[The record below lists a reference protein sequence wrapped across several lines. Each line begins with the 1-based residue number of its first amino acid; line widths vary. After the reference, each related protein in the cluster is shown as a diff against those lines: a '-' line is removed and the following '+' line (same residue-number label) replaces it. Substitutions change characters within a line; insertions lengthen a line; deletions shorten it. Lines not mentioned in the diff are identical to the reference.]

1 MPELRVVAV
10 SNDGT
15 RLVLKAAD
23 STEYTLPID
32 ERLRAAVRGDRP
44 RLGQIE
50 IEVESHLRPRDI
62 QARIRAGATAE
73 EVAQLAGIPVDR
85 VRRFEGPVLA
95 ERAFMAERAR
105 KTPVRRPGE
114 NAGPQLGEAVQE
126 RLLLRGA
133 EKDTVQWDSWRRD
146 DGTWE
151 VLLVYRVAGEPHSA
165 SWTYD
170 PPRRLVQAVDDEARS
185 LIGESDDL
193 AAPEPSFPFVPRIAR
208 LPRDRP
214 LDRARGTSRPSL
226 PPLRARRGDRAS
238 ERDSLT
244 SLLEAVPSFRG
255 DMVVPGTALRARTA
269 GGARRANRRRRSP
282 RPPRPRPVPPT
293 RTSSCPARSAATATG
308 SSAPPTA
315 RPRRTASVR
324 AAARRSRAGT
334 RSCSARG
341 ARSRS
346 SGLRQSDRS
355 HATVSPV
362 SACCRLAT
370 VRRRQVGIVRCGP
383 VSFRRGPGARATA
396 TGGRAP
402 RRPGGPASED
412 HSDHEPTYRAA
423 GMPATA
429 SASTSWAPE
438 TPEPQ

>member
-62 QARIRAGATAE
+62 QARIRAGASAE

-126 RLLLRGA
+126 RLTLRGA
-133 EKDTVQWDSWRRD
+133 DKETVQWDSWRRD

-193 AAPEPSFPFVPRIAR
+193 SVTPEPSFPFVPRIAR

-214 LDRARGTSRPSL
+214 LDRALERPERPAL
-226 PPLRARRGDRAS
+226 PSPEPVEES

-255 DMVVPGTALRARTA
+255 DMVVPERPSDPPEEPAVEPEEEEPPAPAASA
-269 GGARRANRRRRSP
+269 GSAYADVLMPRSVGAHRDRLIGSTDRQAEADGVRPGRRAA
-282 RPPRPRPVPPT
+282 VP
-293 RTSSCPARSAATATG
+293 SWDEI
-308 SSAPPTA
+308 
-315 RPRRTASVR
+315 VF
-324 AAARRSRAGT
+324 GT
-334 RSCSARG
+334 RRKK
-341 ARSRS
+341 
-346 SGLRQSDRS
+346 Q
-355 HATVSPV
+355 
-362 SACCRLAT
+362 
-370 VRRRQVGIVRCGP
+370 
-383 VSFRRGPGARATA
+383 
-396 TGGRAP
+396 
-402 RRPGGPASED
+402 E
-412 HSDHEPTYRAA
+412 
-423 GMPATA
+423 
-429 SASTSWAPE
+429 
-438 TPEPQ
+438 

>member
-32 ERLRAAVRGDRP
+32 ERLRAAIRNDRA

-73 EVAQLAGIPVDR
+73 EVAQLAGIPVER

-105 KTPVRRPGE
+105 KTAVRRQGE
-114 NAGPQLGEAVQE
+114 STGPQLGEAVSE

-133 EKDTVQWDSWRRD
+133 EKDSVLWDSWRRD

-170 PPRRLVQAVDDEARS
+170 PPRRLVQAVDDEARA
-185 LIGESDDL
+185 LIGETTQEP
-193 AAPEPSFPFVPRIAR
+193 AQEPSYPFVPRIAR
-208 LPRDRP
+208 LPRDRA
-214 LDRARGTSRPSL
+214 LDRA
-226 PPLRARRGDRAS
+226 DRAERTERAERTAEERAEE

-255 DMVVPGTALRARTA
+255 DMVVPAQAGPPSTTPDTATA
-269 GGARRANRRRRSP
+269 ATVTDAEPDAPEADEAAPPAASAGAGSAYADVLMPRSVGAHRDRLVGSTDRQAEADGVRPGRRATVPSWDEIVFGSRRKK
-282 RPPRPRPVPPT
+282 
-293 RTSSCPARSAATATG
+293 
-308 SSAPPTA
+308 
-315 RPRRTASVR
+315 
-324 AAARRSRAGT
+324 
-334 RSCSARG
+334 
-341 ARSRS
+341 
-346 SGLRQSDRS
+346 QD
-355 HATVSPV
+355 
-362 SACCRLAT
+362 
-370 VRRRQVGIVRCGP
+370 
-383 VSFRRGPGARATA
+383 
-396 TGGRAP
+396 
-402 RRPGGPASED
+402 
-412 HSDHEPTYRAA
+412 
-423 GMPATA
+423 
-429 SASTSWAPE
+429 
-438 TPEPQ
+438 

>member
-23 STEYTLPID
+23 GTEYTLPID

-62 QARIRAGATAE
+62 QARIRAGASAE

-114 NAGPQLGEAVQE
+114 NSAGPLLGEAVQE
-126 RLLLRGA
+126 RLMLRGA
-133 EKDTVQWDSWRRD
+133 EKDTLQWDSWRRD

-151 VLLVYRVAGEPHSA
+151 VLLVYRVAGETHTA

-170 PPRRLVQAVDDEARS
+170 PPRRLVQAVDDEARA

-193 AAPEPSFPFVPRIAR
+193 GAPEPTFPFVPRIAR
-208 LPRDRP
+208 LPRERSFDRDRP
-214 LDRARGTSRPSL
+214 VL
-226 PPLRARRGDRAS
+226 PAQAS
-238 ERDSLT
+238 EPAEESAGERDSLT

-255 DMVVPGTALRARTA
+255 DLVVPERTSEHGEESGQEPEVEEPPAPAASA
-269 GGARRANRRRRSP
+269 GSAYADVLMPRSVSSHRDRLIGATDRQAEADGVRPGRRAA
-282 RPPRPRPVPPT
+282 VP
-293 RTSSCPARSAATATG
+293 SWDEI
-308 SSAPPTA
+308 
-315 RPRRTASVR
+315 VF
-324 AAARRSRAGT
+324 GT
-334 RSCSARG
+334 RRKK
-341 ARSRS
+341 
-346 SGLRQSDRS
+346 Q
-355 HATVSPV
+355 
-362 SACCRLAT
+362 
-370 VRRRQVGIVRCGP
+370 
-383 VSFRRGPGARATA
+383 
-396 TGGRAP
+396 
-402 RRPGGPASED
+402 E
-412 HSDHEPTYRAA
+412 
-423 GMPATA
+423 
-429 SASTSWAPE
+429 
-438 TPEPQ
+438 

>member
-23 STEYTLPID
+23 NTEYTLPID
-32 ERLRAAVRGDRP
+32 ERLRAAVRNDRA

-62 QARIRAGATAE
+62 QARIRAGASAE
-73 EVAQLAGIPVDR
+73 EVAQLAGIPVER

-114 NAGPQLGEAVQE
+114 NTGPQLGEAVQE

-133 EKDTVQWDSWRRD
+133 DKDTVIWDSWRRD

-151 VLLVYRVAGEPHSA
+151 VLLVYRVAGEVHSA

-170 PPRRLVQAVDDEARS
+170 PPRRLVQAVDDEARA
-185 LIGESDDL
+185 LIGETDD
-193 AAPEPSFPFVPRIAR
+193 AVAVQEPSFPFVPRIAR

-214 LDRARGTSRPSL
+214 LDRALDRQMERPA
-226 PPLRARRGDRAS
+226 PVPAPEPEEES

-255 DMVVPGTALRARTA
+255 DMVVPDRPAAEPATTDPVQEPDAEEPPAPAASAGAGSAYADVLMPRAVSGHRDRLTGTTDRQAEADGVRP
-269 GGARRANRRRRSP
+269 GRRAA
-282 RPPRPRPVPPT
+282 VP
-293 RTSSCPARSAATATG
+293 SWDEI
-308 SSAPPTA
+308 
-315 RPRRTASVR
+315 VF
-324 AAARRSRAGT
+324 GT
-334 RSCSARG
+334 RRKK
-341 ARSRS
+341 
-346 SGLRQSDRS
+346 Q
-355 HATVSPV
+355 
-362 SACCRLAT
+362 
-370 VRRRQVGIVRCGP
+370 
-383 VSFRRGPGARATA
+383 
-396 TGGRAP
+396 
-402 RRPGGPASED
+402 E
-412 HSDHEPTYRAA
+412 
-423 GMPATA
+423 
-429 SASTSWAPE
+429 
-438 TPEPQ
+438 

>member
-23 STEYTLPID
+23 NTEYTLPID
-32 ERLRAAVRGDRP
+32 ERLRAAVRNDRA

-62 QARIRAGATAE
+62 QARIRAGASAE

-114 NAGPQLGEAVQE
+114 STGPQLGEIVSE
-126 RLLLRGA
+126 RLMMRGA
-133 EKDTVQWDSWRRD
+133 EKETVQWDSWRRD

-170 PPRRLVQAVDDEARS
+170 PPRRLVQAVDDEARA
-185 LIGESDDL
+185 LIGESDDT
-193 AAPEPSFPFVPRIAR
+193 PEPSFPFVPRIAR
-208 LPRDRP
+208 LPRDRFDRT
-214 LDRARGTSRPSL
+214 DRADGSAPE
-226 PPLRARRGDRAS
+226 RADAAGQDG

-255 DMVVPGTALRARTA
+255 DLVVPEQPPPPGGKPDEAAEEAEPVEPPAPAASA
-269 GGARRANRRRRSP
+269 GSAYADVLMPRSVKGHRDRLTGSTDRQAEADGVRPGRRAA
-282 RPPRPRPVPPT
+282 VP
-293 RTSSCPARSAATATG
+293 SWDEI
-308 SSAPPTA
+308 
-315 RPRRTASVR
+315 VF
-324 AAARRSRAGT
+324 GT
-334 RSCSARG
+334 RRKK
-341 ARSRS
+341 
-346 SGLRQSDRS
+346 Q
-355 HATVSPV
+355 
-362 SACCRLAT
+362 
-370 VRRRQVGIVRCGP
+370 
-383 VSFRRGPGARATA
+383 
-396 TGGRAP
+396 
-402 RRPGGPASED
+402 E
-412 HSDHEPTYRAA
+412 
-423 GMPATA
+423 
-429 SASTSWAPE
+429 
-438 TPEPQ
+438 

>member
-32 ERLRAAVRGDRP
+32 ERLRAAVRNDRA

-62 QARIRAGATAE
+62 QARIRAGASAE
-73 EVAQLAGIPVDR
+73 EVAQLAGIPVER

-114 NAGPQLGEAVQE
+114 NTGPQLGDAVRE
-126 RLLLRGA
+126 RLTLRGA
-133 EKDTVQWDSWRRD
+133 EKDTLLWDSWRRD

-170 PPRRLVQAVDDEARS
+170 PPRRLVKAVDDEARA
-185 LIGESDDL
+185 LIGETDDTI
-193 AAPEPSFPFVPRIAR
+193 AGQEPSFPFVPRIAR

-214 LDRARGTSRPSL
+214 LDRTLDRPLDRPSANA
-226 PPLRARRGDRAS
+226 PSAAPDEG

-255 DMVVPGTALRARTA
+255 DMVVPERPASSEPPGEEDHDPEGQEPEEEEPVAPAASAGAGSAYADVLMPRSVAGHRDRLTGTTDRQAEADGVRP
-269 GGARRANRRRRSP
+269 GRRAA
-282 RPPRPRPVPPT
+282 VP
-293 RTSSCPARSAATATG
+293 SWDEI
-308 SSAPPTA
+308 
-315 RPRRTASVR
+315 VF
-324 AAARRSRAGT
+324 GT
-334 RSCSARG
+334 RRKK
-341 ARSRS
+341 
-346 SGLRQSDRS
+346 QD
-355 HATVSPV
+355 
-362 SACCRLAT
+362 
-370 VRRRQVGIVRCGP
+370 
-383 VSFRRGPGARATA
+383 
-396 TGGRAP
+396 
-402 RRPGGPASED
+402 
-412 HSDHEPTYRAA
+412 
-423 GMPATA
+423 
-429 SASTSWAPE
+429 
-438 TPEPQ
+438 

>member
-32 ERLRAAVRGDRP
+32 ERLRAAVRNDRA

-62 QARIRAGATAE
+62 QARIRAGASAE
-73 EVAQLAGIPVDR
+73 EVAQFAGIPVDR

-114 NAGPQLGEAVQE
+114 NTGPQLGEAVQE
-126 RLLLRGA
+126 RLLMRGA
-133 EKDTVQWDSWRRD
+133 DKETVQWDSWRRD

-185 LIGESDDL
+185 LIGETDDV

-214 LDRARGTSRPSL
+214 LDRALDRQMERPA
-226 PPLRARRGDRAS
+226 PPPPPEPDERIGGVSAS

-255 DMVVPGTALRARTA
+255 DMVVPERPSQPEPPAIEPAVREPEADEPPAAAASAGAGSAYADVLMPRAVAGHRDRLTGTTDRQAEADGVRP
-269 GGARRANRRRRSP
+269 GRRAA
-282 RPPRPRPVPPT
+282 VP
-293 RTSSCPARSAATATG
+293 SWDEI
-308 SSAPPTA
+308 
-315 RPRRTASVR
+315 VF
-324 AAARRSRAGT
+324 GT
-334 RSCSARG
+334 RRKK
-341 ARSRS
+341 
-346 SGLRQSDRS
+346 QD
-355 HATVSPV
+355 
-362 SACCRLAT
+362 
-370 VRRRQVGIVRCGP
+370 
-383 VSFRRGPGARATA
+383 
-396 TGGRAP
+396 
-402 RRPGGPASED
+402 
-412 HSDHEPTYRAA
+412 
-423 GMPATA
+423 
-429 SASTSWAPE
+429 
-438 TPEPQ
+438 

>member
-73 EVAQLAGIPVDR
+73 EVAQMAGIPVDR

-114 NAGPQLGEAVQE
+114 NAAGPQLGEAVQE

-170 PPRRLVQAVDDEARS
+170 PPRRLVQAVDEEARS

-214 LDRARGTSRPSL
+214 LDRALERPSL
-226 PPLRARRGDRAS
+226 PAQPSEPAEESTGER

-255 DMVVPGTALRARTA
+255 DMVVPERPAEAPEEPDEQESETEEPPAPAASA
-269 GGARRANRRRRSP
+269 GSAYADVLMPRSVGSHRDRLVGATDRQAEADGVRPGRRAA
-282 RPPRPRPVPPT
+282 VP
-293 RTSSCPARSAATATG
+293 SWDEI
-308 SSAPPTA
+308 
-315 RPRRTASVR
+315 VF
-324 AAARRSRAGT
+324 GT
-334 RSCSARG
+334 RRKK
-341 ARSRS
+341 
-346 SGLRQSDRS
+346 Q
-355 HATVSPV
+355 
-362 SACCRLAT
+362 
-370 VRRRQVGIVRCGP
+370 
-383 VSFRRGPGARATA
+383 
-396 TGGRAP
+396 
-402 RRPGGPASED
+402 E
-412 HSDHEPTYRAA
+412 
-423 GMPATA
+423 
-429 SASTSWAPE
+429 
-438 TPEPQ
+438 

>member
-32 ERLRAAVRGDRP
+32 ERLRAAVRNDRA

-62 QARIRAGATAE
+62 QARIRAGASAE

-114 NAGPQLGEAVQE
+114 NTGPQLGESVQE

-133 EKDTVQWDSWRRD
+133 DKDTVQWDSWRRD

-185 LIGESDDL
+185 LIGESDDMA

-214 LDRARGTSRPSL
+214 LDRALDRQLERPSI
-226 PPLRARRGDRAS
+226 PSPAVPADPQE

-255 DMVVPGTALRARTA
+255 DLVVPERPALPEPPLDEPEPEAEEPPAPAASAGAGSAYADVLMPRSVAGHRDRLTGTTDRQAEADGVRP
-269 GGARRANRRRRSP
+269 GRRAA
-282 RPPRPRPVPPT
+282 VP
-293 RTSSCPARSAATATG
+293 SWDEI
-308 SSAPPTA
+308 
-315 RPRRTASVR
+315 VF
-324 AAARRSRAGT
+324 GT
-334 RSCSARG
+334 RRKK
-341 ARSRS
+341 
-346 SGLRQSDRS
+346 Q
-355 HATVSPV
+355 
-362 SACCRLAT
+362 
-370 VRRRQVGIVRCGP
+370 
-383 VSFRRGPGARATA
+383 
-396 TGGRAP
+396 
-402 RRPGGPASED
+402 E
-412 HSDHEPTYRAA
+412 
-423 GMPATA
+423 
-429 SASTSWAPE
+429 
-438 TPEPQ
+438 

>member
-114 NAGPQLGEAVQE
+114 NAAGPQLGEAVQE
-126 RLLLRGA
+126 RLLIRGA

-193 AAPEPSFPFVPRIAR
+193 GAPEPSFPFVPRIAR
-208 LPRDRP
+208 LPRDRQ
-214 LDRARGTSRPSL
+214 AERPAL
-226 PPLRARRGDRAS
+226 PTVSPESDEESVS

-244 SLLEAVPSFRG
+244 SILEAVPSYRG
-255 DMVVPGTALRARTA
+255 DLVVPELPAAEPQDESVEEVDEESAAPAASA
-269 GGARRANRRRRSP
+269 GSAYADVLMPPRSVNGHRDRLIGSTDRQAEADGVRPGRRAA
-282 RPPRPRPVPPT
+282 VP
-293 RTSSCPARSAATATG
+293 SWDEI
-308 SSAPPTA
+308 
-315 RPRRTASVR
+315 VF
-324 AAARRSRAGT
+324 GT
-334 RSCSARG
+334 RRKK
-341 ARSRS
+341 
-346 SGLRQSDRS
+346 Q
-355 HATVSPV
+355 
-362 SACCRLAT
+362 
-370 VRRRQVGIVRCGP
+370 
-383 VSFRRGPGARATA
+383 
-396 TGGRAP
+396 
-402 RRPGGPASED
+402 E
-412 HSDHEPTYRAA
+412 
-423 GMPATA
+423 
-429 SASTSWAPE
+429 
-438 TPEPQ
+438 

>member
-15 RLVLKAAD
+15 RLVLKSAD

-32 ERLRAAVRGDRP
+32 ERLRAAVRNDRA

-62 QARIRAGATAE
+62 QARIRAGASAE
-73 EVAQLAGIPVDR
+73 EVAQHAGIPVDR

-105 KTPVRRPGE
+105 KTAVRRPGE

-126 RLLLRGA
+126 RLTLRGA

-170 PPRRLVQAVDDEARS
+170 PPRRLVQAVDDEARA
-185 LIGESDDL
+185 LIGDTDDTVT
-193 AAPEPSFPFVPRIAR
+193 AQEPSFPFVPRIAR

-214 LDRARGTSRPSL
+214 LDRALDRALERPSA
-226 PPLRARRGDRAS
+226 PAPDETS

-255 DMVVPGTALRARTA
+255 DMVVPERPAPPEPPVTDPALEPDVEEPVAPAASAGAGSAYADVLMPRSVSGHRDRLTGTTDRQAEADGVRP
-269 GGARRANRRRRSP
+269 GRRAA
-282 RPPRPRPVPPT
+282 VP
-293 RTSSCPARSAATATG
+293 SWDEI
-308 SSAPPTA
+308 
-315 RPRRTASVR
+315 VF
-324 AAARRSRAGT
+324 GT
-334 RSCSARG
+334 RRKK
-341 ARSRS
+341 
-346 SGLRQSDRS
+346 QQD
-355 HATVSPV
+355 
-362 SACCRLAT
+362 
-370 VRRRQVGIVRCGP
+370 
-383 VSFRRGPGARATA
+383 
-396 TGGRAP
+396 
-402 RRPGGPASED
+402 
-412 HSDHEPTYRAA
+412 
-423 GMPATA
+423 
-429 SASTSWAPE
+429 
-438 TPEPQ
+438 

>member
-32 ERLRAAVRGDRP
+32 ERLRAAVRNDRA

-62 QARIRAGATAE
+62 QARIRAGASAE

-114 NAGPQLGEAVQE
+114 NTGPQLGEAVAE

-133 EKDTVQWDSWRRD
+133 DKDSVQWDSWRRD

-151 VLLVYRVAGEPHSA
+151 VLLVYRVATEPHSA

-170 PPRRLVQAVDDEARS
+170 PPRRLVQAVDDEARA
-185 LIGESDDL
+185 LIGESDDT
-193 AAPEPSFPFVPRIAR
+193 PEPSFPFVPRIAR

-214 LDRARGTSRPSL
+214 LDRALDRQSSERGE
-226 PPLRARRGDRAS
+226 RAAQSGDDDEPQVAEEAVG

-255 DMVVPGTALRARTA
+255 DMVVPETVKSAQSDEESEAEVEEPPAPAASAGAGSAYADVLMPRAVAGHRDRLTGTTDRQAEADGVRP
-269 GGARRANRRRRSP
+269 GRRAA
-282 RPPRPRPVPPT
+282 VP
-293 RTSSCPARSAATATG
+293 SWDEI
-308 SSAPPTA
+308 
-315 RPRRTASVR
+315 VF
-324 AAARRSRAGT
+324 GT
-334 RSCSARG
+334 RRKK
-341 ARSRS
+341 
-346 SGLRQSDRS
+346 
-355 HATVSPV
+355 
-362 SACCRLAT
+362 
-370 VRRRQVGIVRCGP
+370 
-383 VSFRRGPGARATA
+383 
-396 TGGRAP
+396 
-402 RRPGGPASED
+402 
-412 HSDHEPTYRAA
+412 
-423 GMPATA
+423 
-429 SASTSWAPE
+429 PE
-438 TPEPQ
+438 

>member
-23 STEYTLPID
+23 ATEYTLPID

-73 EVAQLAGIPVDR
+73 EVAQFANIPVDR

-126 RLLLRGA
+126 RLLLRGVDK
-133 EKDTVQWDSWRRD
+133 ETVQWDSWRRD

-185 LIGESDDL
+185 LIGESDDI
-193 AAPEPSFPFVPRIAR
+193 AAPPEPSFPFVPRIAR

-214 LDRARGTSRPSL
+214 LDRALDRQMERPSL
-226 PPLRARRGDRAS
+226 PAPAEAPEENTTATAS
-238 ERDSLT
+238 SEQGRDSLT

-255 DMVVPGTALRARTA
+255 DMVVPE
-269 GGARRANRRRRSP
+269 
-282 RPPRPRPVPPT
+282 RP
-293 RTSSCPARSAATATG
+293 TATG
-308 SSAPPTA
+308 AATPASTEQPPVEEPEEEAEAEEPPASAASAGSAYADVLMPRAVAGHRDRLVGTTDRQA
-315 RPRRTASVR
+315 EADGVRPGRR
-324 AAARRSRAGT
+324 AAVPSWDEIVFGT
-334 RSCSARG
+334 RRKK
-341 ARSRS
+341 
-346 SGLRQSDRS
+346 QD
-355 HATVSPV
+355 
-362 SACCRLAT
+362 
-370 VRRRQVGIVRCGP
+370 
-383 VSFRRGPGARATA
+383 
-396 TGGRAP
+396 
-402 RRPGGPASED
+402 
-412 HSDHEPTYRAA
+412 
-423 GMPATA
+423 
-429 SASTSWAPE
+429 
-438 TPEPQ
+438 

>member
-62 QARIRAGATAE
+62 QARIRAGASAE

-126 RLLLRGA
+126 RLTLRGA

-193 AAPEPSFPFVPRIAR
+193 ASAPEPSFPFVPRIAR

-214 LDRARGTSRPSL
+214 LDRALERPERPAL
-226 PPLRARRGDRAS
+226 PSPEPVEES

-255 DMVVPGTALRARTA
+255 DMVVPE
-269 GGARRANRRRRSP
+269 
-282 RPPRPRPVPPT
+282 RP
-293 RTSSCPARSAATATG
+293 S
-308 SSAPPTA
+308 
-315 RPRRTASVR
+315 
-324 AAARRSRAGT
+324 
-334 RSCSARG
+334 
-341 ARSRS
+341 
-346 SGLRQSDRS
+346 
-355 HATVSPV
+355 
-362 SACCRLAT
+362 
-370 VRRRQVGIVRCGP
+370 
-383 VSFRRGPGARATA
+383 
-396 TGGRAP
+396 
-402 RRPGGPASED
+402 
-412 HSDHEPTYRAA
+412 
-423 GMPATA
+423 
-429 SASTSWAPE
+429 E
-438 TPEPQ
+438 TPEEPVVEPEEEEPPAPAASAGSAYADVLMPRSVGAHRDRLIGSTDRQAEADGVRPGRRAAVPSWDEIVFGTRRKKQE

>member
-32 ERLRAAVRGDRP
+32 ERLRAAVRNDRA

-62 QARIRAGATAE
+62 QARIRAGASAE
-73 EVAQLAGIPVDR
+73 EVAQFAGIPVDR

-114 NAGPQLGEAVQE
+114 NTGTGPQLGEAVQE

-133 EKDTVQWDSWRRD
+133 DKETVQWDSWRRD

-185 LIGESDDL
+185 LIGETDDV

-214 LDRARGTSRPSL
+214 LDRALDRQMERPA
-226 PPLRARRGDRAS
+226 PPPPPEPEERIGGVTAS

-255 DMVVPGTALRARTA
+255 DMVVPERPAPPEPPALEPAVHEPEAEEPPAPAASAGAGSAYADVLMPRAVAGHRDRLTGTTDRQAEADGVRP
-269 GGARRANRRRRSP
+269 GRRAA
-282 RPPRPRPVPPT
+282 VP
-293 RTSSCPARSAATATG
+293 SWDEI
-308 SSAPPTA
+308 
-315 RPRRTASVR
+315 VF
-324 AAARRSRAGT
+324 GT
-334 RSCSARG
+334 RRKK
-341 ARSRS
+341 
-346 SGLRQSDRS
+346 QD
-355 HATVSPV
+355 
-362 SACCRLAT
+362 
-370 VRRRQVGIVRCGP
+370 
-383 VSFRRGPGARATA
+383 
-396 TGGRAP
+396 
-402 RRPGGPASED
+402 
-412 HSDHEPTYRAA
+412 
-423 GMPATA
+423 
-429 SASTSWAPE
+429 
-438 TPEPQ
+438 

>member
-1 MPELRVVAV
+1 MTSAGTTREVPMPELRVVAV

-32 ERLRAAVRGDRP
+32 ERLRAAVRNDRA

-62 QARIRAGATAE
+62 QARIRAGASAE

-114 NAGPQLGEAVQE
+114 NTGPQLGEAVSE

-133 EKDTVQWDSWRRD
+133 DRETVQWDSWRRD

-151 VLLVYRVAGEPHSA
+151 VLLVYRVAGEPHAA

-185 LIGESDDL
+185 LIGDTDDT
-193 AAPEPSFPFVPRIAR
+193 PEPSFPFVPRIAR

-214 LDRARGTSRPSL
+214 LDRPAPAPAQEADDG
-226 PPLRARRGDRAS
+226 A

-255 DMVVPGTALRARTA
+255 DLVVPEPVSPPEEPEEEPETTAEPAAPAAAGAGSAYADVLMPRAVAGHRDRLTGTTDRQAEADGVRP
-269 GGARRANRRRRSP
+269 GRRAA
-282 RPPRPRPVPPT
+282 VP
-293 RTSSCPARSAATATG
+293 SWDEI
-308 SSAPPTA
+308 
-315 RPRRTASVR
+315 VF
-324 AAARRSRAGT
+324 GT
-334 RSCSARG
+334 RRKK
-341 ARSRS
+341 
-346 SGLRQSDRS
+346 QD
-355 HATVSPV
+355 
-362 SACCRLAT
+362 
-370 VRRRQVGIVRCGP
+370 
-383 VSFRRGPGARATA
+383 
-396 TGGRAP
+396 
-402 RRPGGPASED
+402 
-412 HSDHEPTYRAA
+412 
-423 GMPATA
+423 
-429 SASTSWAPE
+429 
-438 TPEPQ
+438 

>member
-73 EVAQLAGIPVDR
+73 EVAQMAGIPVDR

-114 NAGPQLGEAVQE
+114 NAGPQLGETVQE
-126 RLLLRGA
+126 RLTLRGA

-170 PPRRLVQAVDDEARS
+170 PPRRLVQAVDEEARS
-185 LIGESDDL
+185 LIGESEDL
-193 AAPEPSFPFVPRIAR
+193 AASPEPSFPFVPRIAR

-214 LDRARGTSRPSL
+214 LDRALDRERPSL
-226 PPLRARRGDRAS
+226 PAPPPEPAEEGTAATASAS

-255 DMVVPGTALRARTA
+255 DLVVPE
-269 GGARRANRRRRSP
+269 
-282 RPPRPRPVPPT
+282 RP
-293 RTSSCPARSAATATG
+293 S
-308 SSAPPTA
+308 
-315 RPRRTASVR
+315 
-324 AAARRSRAGT
+324 
-334 RSCSARG
+334 
-341 ARSRS
+341 
-346 SGLRQSDRS
+346 
-355 HATVSPV
+355 
-362 SACCRLAT
+362 
-370 VRRRQVGIVRCGP
+370 
-383 VSFRRGPGARATA
+383 
-396 TGGRAP
+396 
-402 RRPGGPASED
+402 
-412 HSDHEPTYRAA
+412 
-423 GMPATA
+423 
-429 SASTSWAPE
+429 E
-438 TPEPQ
+438 TPEAEEEPAPEPDAEEPPAPAASAGSAYADVLMPRSVGSHRDRLIGSTDRQAEADGVRPGRRAAVPSWDEIVFGTRRKKQE

>member
-114 NAGPQLGEAVQE
+114 NSGPLLGEAVQE

-170 PPRRLVQAVDDEARS
+170 PPRRLVQAVDDEARA

-193 AAPEPSFPFVPRIAR
+193 GTPEPSFPFVPRIAR
-208 LPRDRP
+208 LPRDRSF
-214 LDRARGTSRPSL
+214 DRDRERPAL
-226 PPLRARRGDRAS
+226 PAQAS
-238 ERDSLT
+238 EPAEESTGERDSLT

-255 DMVVPGTALRARTA
+255 DLVVPERSPEPAEEPVQEPAAEEPPAPAASA
-269 GGARRANRRRRSP
+269 GSAYADVLMPRSVGSHRDRLIGATDRQAEADGVRPGRRAA
-282 RPPRPRPVPPT
+282 VP
-293 RTSSCPARSAATATG
+293 SWDEI
-308 SSAPPTA
+308 
-315 RPRRTASVR
+315 VF
-324 AAARRSRAGT
+324 GT
-334 RSCSARG
+334 RRKK
-341 ARSRS
+341 
-346 SGLRQSDRS
+346 Q
-355 HATVSPV
+355 
-362 SACCRLAT
+362 
-370 VRRRQVGIVRCGP
+370 
-383 VSFRRGPGARATA
+383 
-396 TGGRAP
+396 
-402 RRPGGPASED
+402 E
-412 HSDHEPTYRAA
+412 
-423 GMPATA
+423 
-429 SASTSWAPE
+429 
-438 TPEPQ
+438 

>member
-32 ERLRAAVRGDRP
+32 ERLRAAVRNDRA

-62 QARIRAGATAE
+62 QARIRAGASAE

-114 NAGPQLGEAVQE
+114 NTGPQLGEAVAE

-133 EKDTVQWDSWRRD
+133 DKDSVQWDSWRRD

-151 VLLVYRVAGEPHSA
+151 VLLVYRVAAEPHSA

-170 PPRRLVQAVDDEARS
+170 PPRRLVQAVDDEARA
-185 LIGESDDL
+185 LIGETDDT
-193 AAPEPSFPFVPRIAR
+193 PEPSFPFVPRIAR

-214 LDRARGTSRPSL
+214 LDRALDRQTSQDRDRDRDRDRTGGEDDEQA
-226 PPLRARRGDRAS
+226 RAEDGSGER

-255 DMVVPGTALRARTA
+255 DMVVPEAPKAPPQEESVEDEELEEPAAPAASAGAGSAYADVLMPRAVAGHRDRLTGTTDRQAEADGVRP
-269 GGARRANRRRRSP
+269 GRRAA
-282 RPPRPRPVPPT
+282 VP
-293 RTSSCPARSAATATG
+293 SWDEI
-308 SSAPPTA
+308 
-315 RPRRTASVR
+315 VF
-324 AAARRSRAGT
+324 GT
-334 RSCSARG
+334 RRKK
-341 ARSRS
+341 
-346 SGLRQSDRS
+346 
-355 HATVSPV
+355 
-362 SACCRLAT
+362 
-370 VRRRQVGIVRCGP
+370 
-383 VSFRRGPGARATA
+383 
-396 TGGRAP
+396 
-402 RRPGGPASED
+402 
-412 HSDHEPTYRAA
+412 
-423 GMPATA
+423 
-429 SASTSWAPE
+429 PE
-438 TPEPQ
+438 

>member
-62 QARIRAGATAE
+62 QARIRAGASAE
-73 EVAQLAGIPVDR
+73 EVASLAGIPVDR

-114 NAGPQLGEAVQE
+114 NTGPQLGEAVSE

-133 EKDTVQWDSWRRD
+133 DKETVQWDSWRRD

-151 VLLVYRVAGEPHSA
+151 VLLVYRVATEPHSA

-185 LIGESDDL
+185 LIGETDDI

-214 LDRARGTSRPSL
+214 SLDRPLDRALDRQLERPSVPL
-226 PPLRARRGDRAS
+226 PPEPAEEGTATAATAAVSES

-255 DMVVPGTALRARTA
+255 DMIVPERPALPTTDLPPVEESEQEPEAEEPPAASAGAGAAYADVLMPRSVASHRDRLTGTTDRQAEADGVRP
-269 GGARRANRRRRSP
+269 GRRAA
-282 RPPRPRPVPPT
+282 VP
-293 RTSSCPARSAATATG
+293 SWDEI
-308 SSAPPTA
+308 
-315 RPRRTASVR
+315 VF
-324 AAARRSRAGT
+324 GT
-334 RSCSARG
+334 RRKK
-341 ARSRS
+341 
-346 SGLRQSDRS
+346 Q
-355 HATVSPV
+355 
-362 SACCRLAT
+362 
-370 VRRRQVGIVRCGP
+370 
-383 VSFRRGPGARATA
+383 
-396 TGGRAP
+396 
-402 RRPGGPASED
+402 E
-412 HSDHEPTYRAA
+412 
-423 GMPATA
+423 
-429 SASTSWAPE
+429 
-438 TPEPQ
+438 

>member
-32 ERLRAAVRGDRP
+32 ERLRVAVRGDRP

-73 EVAQLAGIPVDR
+73 EVAQMAGIPVDR

-114 NAGPQLGEAVQE
+114 NSGPPLGEAVQE

-133 EKDTVQWDSWRRD
+133 DKDTVQWDSWRRD

-151 VLLVYRVAGEPHSA
+151 VLLVYVVAGEPHSA

-170 PPRRLVQAVDDEARS
+170 PPRRLVQAVDAEARA

-193 AAPEPSFPFVPRIAR
+193 AAAEPSFPFVPRIAR

-214 LDRARGTSRPSL
+214 LDRSLDREQRERPSL
-226 PPLRARRGDRAS
+226 PPAPSETAEETAATAS
-238 ERDSLT
+238 VERERDSLT

-255 DMVVPGTALRARTA
+255 DLVVPERAPEPVEEPVEEPEVEEPPAPAASA
-269 GGARRANRRRRSP
+269 GSAYADVLMPRSVASHRDRLTGSTDRQAEADGVRPGRRAA
-282 RPPRPRPVPPT
+282 VP
-293 RTSSCPARSAATATG
+293 SWDEI
-308 SSAPPTA
+308 
-315 RPRRTASVR
+315 VF
-324 AAARRSRAGT
+324 GT
-334 RSCSARG
+334 RRKK
-341 ARSRS
+341 
-346 SGLRQSDRS
+346 Q
-355 HATVSPV
+355 
-362 SACCRLAT
+362 
-370 VRRRQVGIVRCGP
+370 
-383 VSFRRGPGARATA
+383 
-396 TGGRAP
+396 
-402 RRPGGPASED
+402 E
-412 HSDHEPTYRAA
+412 
-423 GMPATA
+423 
-429 SASTSWAPE
+429 
-438 TPEPQ
+438 

>member
-73 EVAQLAGIPVDR
+73 EVAQMAGIPVDR

-114 NAGPQLGEAVQE
+114 NAGPPLGEAVQE

-151 VLLVYRVAGEPHSA
+151 VLLVYCVAGEPHSA

-170 PPRRLVQAVDDEARS
+170 PPRRLVQAVDDEARM

-214 LDRARGTSRPSL
+214 LDRSGDRERLSL
-226 PPLRARRGDRAS
+226 PAQAS
-238 ERDSLT
+238 EPVEESPDERDSLT

-255 DMVVPGTALRARTA
+255 DLVVPERPAPEPEEEEPVAEPEAEEPPAPAASA
-269 GGARRANRRRRSP
+269 GSAYADVLMPRSVGSHRDRLIGATDRQAEADGVRPGRRAA
-282 RPPRPRPVPPT
+282 VP
-293 RTSSCPARSAATATG
+293 SWDEI
-308 SSAPPTA
+308 
-315 RPRRTASVR
+315 VF
-324 AAARRSRAGT
+324 GT
-334 RSCSARG
+334 RRKK
-341 ARSRS
+341 
-346 SGLRQSDRS
+346 Q
-355 HATVSPV
+355 
-362 SACCRLAT
+362 
-370 VRRRQVGIVRCGP
+370 
-383 VSFRRGPGARATA
+383 
-396 TGGRAP
+396 
-402 RRPGGPASED
+402 E
-412 HSDHEPTYRAA
+412 
-423 GMPATA
+423 
-429 SASTSWAPE
+429 
-438 TPEPQ
+438 

>member
-62 QARIRAGATAE
+62 QARIRAGASAE

-126 RLLLRGA
+126 RLLIRGA

-151 VLLVYRVAGEPHSA
+151 VMLVYRVAGEPHAA

-214 LDRARGTSRPSL
+214 LDRALDRQMERPSL
-226 PPLRARRGDRAS
+226 PPPPPEPAEEAED
-238 ERDSLT
+238 RDSLT

-255 DMVVPGTALRARTA
+255 DMVVPERPATTERPAVEEPDPDTEAEEPPAPAASA
-269 GGARRANRRRRSP
+269 GAGSAYADVLMPRSVGSHRDRLVGATDRQAEADGVRPGRRAA
-282 RPPRPRPVPPT
+282 VP
-293 RTSSCPARSAATATG
+293 SWDEI
-308 SSAPPTA
+308 
-315 RPRRTASVR
+315 VF
-324 AAARRSRAGT
+324 GT
-334 RSCSARG
+334 RRKK
-341 ARSRS
+341 
-346 SGLRQSDRS
+346 QD
-355 HATVSPV
+355 
-362 SACCRLAT
+362 
-370 VRRRQVGIVRCGP
+370 
-383 VSFRRGPGARATA
+383 
-396 TGGRAP
+396 
-402 RRPGGPASED
+402 
-412 HSDHEPTYRAA
+412 
-423 GMPATA
+423 
-429 SASTSWAPE
+429 
-438 TPEPQ
+438 

>member
-1 MPELRVVAV
+1 MTSAGTTREVPMPELRVVAV

-32 ERLRAAVRGDRP
+32 ERLRAAVRNDRA

-62 QARIRAGATAE
+62 QARIRAGASAE

-114 NAGPQLGEAVQE
+114 NSGPQLGEAVQE

-133 EKDTVQWDSWRRD
+133 DKDTVQWDSWRRD

-151 VLLVYRVAGEPHSA
+151 VLLVYRVAGEVHTA

-170 PPRRLVQAVDDEARS
+170 PPRRLVQAVDDEARA
-185 LIGESDDL
+185 LIGETDDTL
-193 AAPEPSFPFVPRIAR
+193 AAAPEPSFPFVPRIAR

-214 LDRARGTSRPSL
+214 LDRALDRQLDRIAPA
-226 PPLRARRGDRAS
+226 PPPEHEE

-255 DMVVPGTALRARTA
+255 DLVVPEQPDGEPSDEVEAEEPPAPAASA
-269 GGARRANRRRRSP
+269 GAGAAYADVLMPRSVSGHRDRLHGATDRQAEADGVRPGRRAA
-282 RPPRPRPVPPT
+282 VP
-293 RTSSCPARSAATATG
+293 SWDEI
-308 SSAPPTA
+308 
-315 RPRRTASVR
+315 VF
-324 AAARRSRAGT
+324 GT
-334 RSCSARG
+334 RRKK
-341 ARSRS
+341 
-346 SGLRQSDRS
+346 QD
-355 HATVSPV
+355 
-362 SACCRLAT
+362 
-370 VRRRQVGIVRCGP
+370 
-383 VSFRRGPGARATA
+383 
-396 TGGRAP
+396 
-402 RRPGGPASED
+402 
-412 HSDHEPTYRAA
+412 
-423 GMPATA
+423 
-429 SASTSWAPE
+429 
-438 TPEPQ
+438 

>member
-32 ERLRAAVRGDRP
+32 ERLRAAVRNDRA

-62 QARIRAGATAE
+62 QARIRAGASAE
-73 EVAQLAGIPVDR
+73 EVAQFAGIPVDR

-114 NAGPQLGEAVQE
+114 NTGPQLGEAVHE

-133 EKDTVQWDSWRRD
+133 DRETAQWDSWRRD

-185 LIGESDDL
+185 LIGETDEV

-214 LDRARGTSRPSL
+214 MDRALDRQIERPA
-226 PPLRARRGDRAS
+226 PPPPEPEERVSGVSAD

-255 DMVVPGTALRARTA
+255 DMIVPE
-269 GGARRANRRRRSP
+269 
-282 RPPRPRPVPPT
+282 RPIQPEPPAIE
-293 RTSSCPARSAATATG
+293 P
-308 SSAPPTA
+308 
-315 RPRRTASVR
+315 
-324 AAARRSRAGT
+324 
-334 RSCSARG
+334 
-341 ARSRS
+341 
-346 SGLRQSDRS
+346 
-355 HATVSPV
+355 
-362 SACCRLAT
+362 
-370 VRRRQVGIVRCGP
+370 
-383 VSFRRGPGARATA
+383 A
-396 TGGRAP
+396 TGGPEADDPPAAAAGAGSAYADVLMPRAVAGH
-402 RRPGGPASED
+402 RDRLTGTTDRQAEADGVRPGR
-412 HSDHEPTYRAA
+412 RAA
-423 GMPATA
+423 VP
-429 SASTSWAPE
+429 SWDE
-438 TPEPQ
+438 IVFGTRRKKQD

>member
-1 MPELRVVAV
+1 MTSAGTTREVTVPELRVVAV

-32 ERLRAAVRGDRP
+32 ERLRAAVRNDRA

-62 QARIRAGATAE
+62 QARIRAGASAE
-73 EVAQLAGIPVDR
+73 EVAQMAGIPVER

-105 KTPVRRPGE
+105 KTPVRRQGE
-114 NAGPQLGEAVQE
+114 STGPQLGEAVAE

-133 EKDTVQWDSWRRD
+133 EKETVLWDSWRRD

-185 LIGESDDL
+185 LIGETTQ
-193 AAPEPSFPFVPRIAR
+193 AQTQAQEPSFPFVPRIAR

-214 LDRARGTSRPSL
+214 LDRALDRQLDRESTREAREAA
-226 PPLRARRGDRAS
+226 RADERAAATAEPE

-255 DMVVPGTALRARTA
+255 DMVVPAPPAAPPEPVPAEPAAEAEQETAAPAASAGSAYADVLMPRAVAGHRDRLVGTTDRQAEADGVRP
-269 GGARRANRRRRSP
+269 GRRATVPSWDEIVFGSRRKK
-282 RPPRPRPVPPT
+282 
-293 RTSSCPARSAATATG
+293 
-308 SSAPPTA
+308 
-315 RPRRTASVR
+315 
-324 AAARRSRAGT
+324 
-334 RSCSARG
+334 
-341 ARSRS
+341 
-346 SGLRQSDRS
+346 Q
-355 HATVSPV
+355 
-362 SACCRLAT
+362 
-370 VRRRQVGIVRCGP
+370 
-383 VSFRRGPGARATA
+383 
-396 TGGRAP
+396 
-402 RRPGGPASED
+402 E
-412 HSDHEPTYRAA
+412 
-423 GMPATA
+423 
-429 SASTSWAPE
+429 
-438 TPEPQ
+438 

>member
-32 ERLRAAVRGDRP
+32 ERLRAAVRNDRA

-62 QARIRAGATAE
+62 QARIRAGASAE
-73 EVAQLAGIPVDR
+73 EVAQLAGIPVER

-105 KTPVRRPGE
+105 KTPVRRQGE
-114 NAGPQLGEAVQE
+114 STGPQLGEAVAE

-133 EKDTVQWDSWRRD
+133 EKETVLWDSWRRD

-185 LIGESDDL
+185 LIGETTH
-193 AAPEPSFPFVPRIAR
+193 AQTQAQEPSFPFVPRIAR

-214 LDRARGTSRPSL
+214 LDRALDRQLDRQDRETSREP
-226 PPLRARRGDRAS
+226 REARGDERAAATAEPE

-255 DMVVPGTALRARTA
+255 DMVVP
-269 GGARRANRRRRSP
+269 
-282 RPPRPRPVPPT
+282 
-293 RTSSCPARSAATATG
+293 
-308 SSAPPTA
+308 APPTA
-315 RPRRTASVR
+315 PPDPVPAEPAAEAEEETAAPAASAGSAYADVLMPRAVAGHRDRLVGTTDRQAEADGVRPGRR
-324 AAARRSRAGT
+324 
-334 RSCSARG
+334 
-341 ARSRS
+341 
-346 SGLRQSDRS
+346 
-355 HATVSPV
+355 ATVPSWDEIV
-362 SACCRLAT
+362 FGS
-370 VRRRQVGIVRCGP
+370 RRKKQ
-383 VSFRRGPGARATA
+383 
-396 TGGRAP
+396 
-402 RRPGGPASED
+402 E
-412 HSDHEPTYRAA
+412 
-423 GMPATA
+423 
-429 SASTSWAPE
+429 
-438 TPEPQ
+438 

>member
-1 MPELRVVAV
+1 MTSAGTTREVPMPELRVVAV

-32 ERLRAAVRGDRP
+32 ERLRAAVRNDRA

-114 NAGPQLGEAVQE
+114 NTGPQLGEAVSE

-133 EKDTVQWDSWRRD
+133 DRDTVQWDSWRRE

-170 PPRRLVQAVDDEARS
+170 PPRRLVQAVDEEART
-185 LIGESDDL
+185 LIGETDDT
-193 AAPEPSFPFVPRIAR
+193 PEPSFPFVPRIAR
-208 LPRDRP
+208 LPRERADR
-214 LDRARGTSRPSL
+214 TERPS
-226 PPLRARRGDRAS
+226 ARPELEPTAGTGDREEAVAGG

-244 SLLEAVPSFRG
+244 SLLEAVPNFRG
-255 DMVVPGTALRARTA
+255 DLVVPSSSEVEAPAVSGSEDDTEPEQEEQPVEPPAPAASA
-269 GGARRANRRRRSP
+269 GAGAAYADVLMPRSVGSHRDRLTGNTDRQAEADGVRPGRRAA
-282 RPPRPRPVPPT
+282 VP
-293 RTSSCPARSAATATG
+293 SWDEI
-308 SSAPPTA
+308 
-315 RPRRTASVR
+315 VF
-324 AAARRSRAGT
+324 GT
-334 RSCSARG
+334 RRKK
-341 ARSRS
+341 
-346 SGLRQSDRS
+346 D
-355 HATVSPV
+355 
-362 SACCRLAT
+362 
-370 VRRRQVGIVRCGP
+370 
-383 VSFRRGPGARATA
+383 
-396 TGGRAP
+396 
-402 RRPGGPASED
+402 
-412 HSDHEPTYRAA
+412 
-423 GMPATA
+423 
-429 SASTSWAPE
+429 
-438 TPEPQ
+438 

>member
-32 ERLRAAVRGDRP
+32 ERLRAAVRNDRA

-62 QARIRAGATAE
+62 QARIRAGASAE
-73 EVAQLAGIPVDR
+73 EVAQFAGIPVDR

-114 NAGPQLGEAVQE
+114 NTGPQLGEAVQE

-133 EKDTVQWDSWRRD
+133 DKETVQWDSWRRD

-185 LIGESDDL
+185 LIGESDD

-214 LDRARGTSRPSL
+214 LDRALDRQIERPAPAAEPEEYVSS
-226 PPLRARRGDRAS
+226 AS
-238 ERDSLT
+238 AGERDSLT

-255 DMVVPGTALRARTA
+255 DMVVPERPTQPEPPALEPAAEEEAETEEPPAAASAGAGSAYADVLMPRAVAGHRDRLTGTTDRQAEADGVRP
-269 GGARRANRRRRSP
+269 GRRAA
-282 RPPRPRPVPPT
+282 VP
-293 RTSSCPARSAATATG
+293 SWDEI
-308 SSAPPTA
+308 
-315 RPRRTASVR
+315 VF
-324 AAARRSRAGT
+324 GT
-334 RSCSARG
+334 RRKK
-341 ARSRS
+341 
-346 SGLRQSDRS
+346 QD
-355 HATVSPV
+355 
-362 SACCRLAT
+362 
-370 VRRRQVGIVRCGP
+370 
-383 VSFRRGPGARATA
+383 
-396 TGGRAP
+396 
-402 RRPGGPASED
+402 
-412 HSDHEPTYRAA
+412 
-423 GMPATA
+423 
-429 SASTSWAPE
+429 
-438 TPEPQ
+438 

>member
-62 QARIRAGATAE
+62 QARIRAGASAE
-73 EVAQLAGIPVDR
+73 EVASLAGIPVDR

-114 NAGPQLGEAVQE
+114 TTGPQLGEAVQE
-126 RLLLRGA
+126 RLTLRGA
-133 EKDTVQWDSWRRD
+133 DKETVQWDSWRRD

-151 VLLVYRVAGEPHSA
+151 VLLVYRVAGEPHAA

-193 AAPEPSFPFVPRIAR
+193 AAAEPSFPFVPRIAR

-214 LDRARGTSRPSL
+214 MDRALDRQTERPSL
-226 PPLRARRGDRAS
+226 PSPSPEPDLEETAS

-255 DMVVPGTALRARTA
+255 DMVVPERPSTAPVPAASTTSTTERPEVEEPLDAEPEAEEPPAPAASA
-269 GGARRANRRRRSP
+269 GSAYADVLMPRSVASHRDRLIGATDRQAEADGVRPGRRAA
-282 RPPRPRPVPPT
+282 VP
-293 RTSSCPARSAATATG
+293 SWDEI
-308 SSAPPTA
+308 
-315 RPRRTASVR
+315 VF
-324 AAARRSRAGT
+324 GT
-334 RSCSARG
+334 RRKK
-341 ARSRS
+341 
-346 SGLRQSDRS
+346 QD
-355 HATVSPV
+355 
-362 SACCRLAT
+362 
-370 VRRRQVGIVRCGP
+370 
-383 VSFRRGPGARATA
+383 
-396 TGGRAP
+396 
-402 RRPGGPASED
+402 
-412 HSDHEPTYRAA
+412 
-423 GMPATA
+423 
-429 SASTSWAPE
+429 
-438 TPEPQ
+438 

>member
-73 EVAQLAGIPVDR
+73 EVAQMAGIPVDR

-114 NAGPQLGEAVQE
+114 NAGPQLGESVQE
-126 RLLLRGA
+126 RLTLRGA
-133 EKDTVQWDSWRRD
+133 DKDTVQWDSWRRD

-151 VLLVYRVAGEPHSA
+151 VLLVYLVAGEPHSA

-208 LPRDRP
+208 LPRDRTMDRA
-214 LDRARGTSRPSL
+214 LDRASL
-226 PPLRARRGDRAS
+226 PAQPSEPPEESTGER

-255 DMVVPGTALRARTA
+255 DMVVPEIPSEEPEEPAEEADLEEPPAPAASA
-269 GGARRANRRRRSP
+269 GSAYADVLMPRSVGSHRDRLIGSTDRQAEADGVRPGRRAA
-282 RPPRPRPVPPT
+282 VP
-293 RTSSCPARSAATATG
+293 SWDEI
-308 SSAPPTA
+308 
-315 RPRRTASVR
+315 VF
-324 AAARRSRAGT
+324 GT
-334 RSCSARG
+334 RRKK
-341 ARSRS
+341 
-346 SGLRQSDRS
+346 Q
-355 HATVSPV
+355 
-362 SACCRLAT
+362 
-370 VRRRQVGIVRCGP
+370 
-383 VSFRRGPGARATA
+383 
-396 TGGRAP
+396 
-402 RRPGGPASED
+402 E
-412 HSDHEPTYRAA
+412 
-423 GMPATA
+423 
-429 SASTSWAPE
+429 
-438 TPEPQ
+438 

>member
-23 STEYTLPID
+23 ATEYTLPID

-151 VLLVYRVAGEPHSA
+151 VMLVYRVAGEHHSA

-170 PPRRLVQAVDDEARS
+170 PPRRLVQAVDSEARS

-214 LDRARGTSRPSL
+214 LDRERPAL
-226 PPLRARRGDRAS
+226 PAPSPEPADEAVA

-255 DMVVPGTALRARTA
+255 DMVVPERPSEDTEETEQEAEVEEPPAPAASA
-269 GGARRANRRRRSP
+269 GSAYADVLMPRSVGSHRDRLIGATDRQAEADGVRPGRRAA
-282 RPPRPRPVPPT
+282 VP
-293 RTSSCPARSAATATG
+293 SWDEI
-308 SSAPPTA
+308 
-315 RPRRTASVR
+315 VF
-324 AAARRSRAGT
+324 GT
-334 RSCSARG
+334 RRKK
-341 ARSRS
+341 
-346 SGLRQSDRS
+346 Q
-355 HATVSPV
+355 
-362 SACCRLAT
+362 
-370 VRRRQVGIVRCGP
+370 
-383 VSFRRGPGARATA
+383 
-396 TGGRAP
+396 
-402 RRPGGPASED
+402 E
-412 HSDHEPTYRAA
+412 
-423 GMPATA
+423 
-429 SASTSWAPE
+429 
-438 TPEPQ
+438 